1 MANKLKEK
9 PEAPKE
15 KAIKKPKTG
24 LFKAISDTV
33 KGKVLTGVFD
43 EERAPFFFF
52 LMFMTMVYIAN
63 GYYAEDTVRKI
74 NKMENELKELR
85 SEYIYT
91 KSDLMFKSK
100 QSEVAKSVADLGIK
114 ESTVPPKKIVV
125 ND

>member
-15 KAIKKPKTG
+15 KASKQPKTG
-24 LFKAISDTV
+24 VFKAISDTV

-91 KSDLMFKSK
+91 KSDLMFRSK

-125 ND
+125 SD